1 MPEEINNQEQAK
13 HRSGLWIGLA
23 IGLVLLGGLIAL
35 GGCSK
40 NSANSNT
47 SNGSSSGAG
56 AKPEPSPGTVVK
68 NSSGM
73 EFAFVPAG
81 SFKMGSDKGS
91 SSELPIHQVTL
102 ARGFY
107 MGRYE
112 VTQAQW
118 QKVMGSNPSSVQD
131 CGEDCPVDVVMWND
145 TQEFIKKLNAAND
158 GYTYRL
164 PSEAEWEYACR
175 AGTTGDYAGDLNS
188 MAWYHDNSNDKPHP
202 VGKKQPNAW
211 GLYDMHGNAEEWVMD
226 YFHDNYN
233 GAPTDGS
240 AWLDGGEQKYRGVRG
255 GSWYVVGDLL
265 RSAYRGGNDPD
276 RPFNG
281 YGLRLVAVPRS

>member
-1 MPEEINNQEQAK
+1 MPEEINNQEPAK
-13 HRSGLWIGLA
+13 RRSGLWIGLA
-23 IGLVLLGGLIAL
+23 VGLALLVGLIAL
-35 GGCSK
+35 GGCSQS
-40 NSANSNT
+40 SANSNT
-47 SNGSSSGAG
+47 SNTSGGGAG

-81 SFKMGSDKGS
+81 SFQMGSDKGS
-91 SSELPIHQVTL
+91 SGEQPVHQVTL

-118 QKVMGSNPSSVQD
+118 QKAMGSNPSSVQD
-131 CGEDCPVDVVMWND
+131 CGENCPVDDVMWND
-145 TQEFIKKLNAAND
+145 AQEFIKKLNAAND

-211 GLYDMHGNAEEWVMD
+211 GLYDMHGNAEEWAMD

-240 AWLDGGEQKYRGVRG
+240 AWLDGGEQKYRVVRG
-255 GSWYVVGDLL
+255 GRWQVVGDFL
-265 RSAYRGGNDPD
+265 RSAFREGNDPD
-276 RPFNG
+276 RPYNG
-281 YGLRLVAVPRS
+281 YGIRLVAVPRL